1 MTDAWRARPGVD
13 RYASFT
19 ASRVGTQLA
28 SWFGLPRPV
37 RLRRYDPDAPLVPGP
52 VAVAGAAVSGVLA
65 MLADFGIEAITDLA
79 VAEQGPRLA
88 GVVIDVSTVQSVEGL
103 EFVRETL
110 AHAVRRLD
118 QGARVVLIGTDPATL
133 EPHAAATQSALRGLV
148 RSLAKEL
155 RAGATANLVLVGDA
169 GADVGPPVQF
179 LLSSRSAYVN
189 AQTLIV
195 DGVDVPDDDPRR
207 PLQGLV
213 AVVTGAGQGIGEA
226 IAEVL
231 HRDGATIV
239 AVDLPSAGEALS
251 RVANR
256 VQGTAVQADI
266 TRPEAATRIREQ
278 CERLGGL
285 DILVHNAGITRD
297 RLLVNLSERDWA
309 AVLDVNLAA
318 QLRLDVELLAEAG
331 PIRAGGRVVCV
342 SSLSGIAGNRGQTNY
357 AASKAGVIGLVA
369 AEAHRLAERSITCNA
384 VAPGFIETAM
394 TARMPFMPRE
404 LGRRLNSL
412 SQGGLPVDVAEAVAF
427 LSRPSSAG
435 ITGQVLRVCGQ
446 SLLGA

>member
-1 MTDAWRARPGVD
+1 
-13 RYASFT
+13 
-19 ASRVGTQLA
+19 
-28 SWFGLPRPV
+28 
-37 RLRRYDPDAPLVPGP
+37 
-52 VAVAGAAVSGVLA
+52 
-65 MLADFGIEAITDLA
+65 
-79 VAEQGPRLA
+79 
-88 GVVIDVSTVQSVEGL
+88 
-103 EFVRETL
+103 
-110 AHAVRRLD
+110 
-118 QGARVVLIGTDPATL
+118 VVLIGTDPATL
-133 EPHAAATQSALRGLV
+133 PPSAASTQAALYGLV

-169 GADVGPPVQF
+169 GADVGPAVQF

-195 DGVDVPDDDPRR
+195 DAVDAPADDPRR
-207 PLQGLV
+207 PLQGRV

-226 IAEVL
+226 IVEVL
-231 HRDGATIV
+231 HRDGATVV
-239 AVDLPSAGEALS
+239 AVDLPAAGEALT

-256 VQGTAVQADI
+256 VQGIAVQADI
-266 TRPEAATRIREQ
+266 TGPQAGQRIRQQ

-297 RLLVNLSERDWA
+297 RLLVNLSEHDWA

-318 QLRLDVELLAEAG
+318 PLRLNDELLADDG
-331 PIRAGGRVVCV
+331 PIRDGGRVVCV

-357 AASKAGVIGLVA
+357 AASKAGLIGLVA
-369 AEAHRLAERSITCNA
+369 AEAQRLAPRAITCNA
-384 VAPGFIETAM
+384 VAPGFIETSM

-412 SQGGLPVDVAEAVAF
+412 AQGGLPVDVAETIAF
-427 LSRPSSAG
+427 LARPSSAG